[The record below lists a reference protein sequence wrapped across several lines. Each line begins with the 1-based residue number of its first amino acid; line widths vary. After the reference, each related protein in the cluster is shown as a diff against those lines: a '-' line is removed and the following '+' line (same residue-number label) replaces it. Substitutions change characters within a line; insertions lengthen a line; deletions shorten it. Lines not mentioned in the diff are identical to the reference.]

1 MGILGQILKLTAIS
15 IFFSAT
21 ATIYIVDSDFY
32 KRFLNNLNS
41 QRSAEVSSTETGN
54 MSKEELT
61 NYREYLRKTEEID
74 KEGSQNSRKTDSKT
88 KSIWQNSYNN

>member
-21 ATIYIVDSDFY
+21 ATIYIVDSNFY
-32 KRFLNNLNS
+32 KKFLNNLNS
-41 QRSAEVSSTETGN
+41 NSSESVILEEKNKT
-54 MSKEELT
+54 SKEDIK
-61 NYREYLRKTEEID
+61 NYREYLRKTEIE
-74 KEGSQNSRKTDSKT
+74 KTETKKNGNNTSKT